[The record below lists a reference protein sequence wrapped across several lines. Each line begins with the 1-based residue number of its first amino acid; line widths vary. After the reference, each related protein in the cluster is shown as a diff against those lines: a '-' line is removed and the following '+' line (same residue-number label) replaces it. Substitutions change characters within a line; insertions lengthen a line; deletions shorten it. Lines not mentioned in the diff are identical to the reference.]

1 MNEFHQKLLNIS
13 GDIPQCFHSVFQ
25 FGSSLRSER
34 PDDIDLLIVY
44 SDSQDISDVIR
55 QRRELLD
62 MLVIAFEGVTVD
74 LVTLSDEELAVSG
87 FLQKTEWIPIKDG
100 QTS

>member
-1 MNEFHQKLLNIS
+1 MNDFHQRLLNLS
-13 GDIPQCFHSVFQ
+13 DSMPKCFHGMFQ

-34 PDDIDLLIVY
+34 PEDIDLLVVY
-44 SDSQDISDVIR
+44 GNSQDITDVSQ
-55 QRRELLD
+55 QRRKLLD

-74 LVTLSDEELAVSG
+74 LVALSDEELEVSG

-100 QTS
+100 